1 MDLINVLILGSGGR
15 EHAFAYYVSQSK
27 NLQNLWIAP
36 GNAGTSKCGKNINIA
51 VTQFDSIADFLAEN
65 SVDLLIVGPEQPL
78 VKGIR
83 AFLEADERL
92 TALKI
97 LGPGK
102 EGAQLEGSKSFSK
115 RFMQRHNIP
124 TAAYFE
130 VDENSLNEGLAFID
144 KQNPPI
150 VLKADGLAA
159 GKGVLIIEDK
169 AEAKQELKK
178 MLDGKFGEASSKVVI
193 EEFLDGIEFSVFV
206 LTDGNSYKILPTAK
220 DYKRIGEGDTG
231 LNTGG
236 MGAISP
242 VPFVDVAL
250 MKSVEDDI
258 IKPTIDG
265 LKNETID
272 YCGFIYFGLIKT
284 AKGVKVIEY
293 NARLGDP
300 ETQAVLPRIKSDL
313 LSLLFATANRQLANS
328 TLEISEQNCATVV
341 CVSEGYPQAYEKGKT
356 IEGLNDIENGIVF
369 HAGTI
374 SENDVVKTNGGR
386 VLAVTNLGEELP
398 SALKNS
404 YADINKLCYAGITYR
419 KDIGFEFV

>member
-159 GKGVLIIEDK
+159 GKGVLIIED
-169 AEAKQELKK
+169 
-178 MLDGKFGEASSKVVI
+178 